1 MQRIPGRRAA
11 VAVGGSLALAL
22 SQSPGMALAL
32 PAVPS
37 VVLGSVADARECAV
51 PGAGPGLHSGIPT
64 PSGYSPTRGTV
75 SALTLF
81 IDFPDAEAEITTE
94 ERLAEF
100 FPATAEYFARSS
112 YGALDYRPAPVHGW
126 LRMPQPFEEYGID
139 RGVGWHPGDSQ
150 GYNRLMHDIVA
161 ALDRAAD
168 SRDGGRRDGDT
179 DREGPPDGTPVRDS
193 STAAGPRSD
202 NPAPNSPGS
211 AGAVPLAAEPA
222 EAADDEADTATGG
235 GAAAAPEGPA
245 AVPGD
250 GRGVELAPEDV
261 DFSAHDLVNVLAAPN
276 AGPPA
281 VEKVLSVSF
290 PGRPLIPTGT
300 GPLHNVSFIWSS
312 QPGHT
317 PHRVLV
323 HENGHA
329 FGLPDL
335 YWTGEGPSP
344 ELTGHWD
351 VMEQDWGPSNDIL
364 AWHKWKMGWLT
375 DAEVDCVPGPGV
387 TEHTITPLGSP
398 GAHTED
404 DPPTPAAVVPG
415 GGAGVGTGLTAAPG
429 DTAPETR
436 MVTVPLGPSEVLTL
450 EVRVRSELD
459 EAVCRPGV
467 LLARVDTLRPS
478 GEGPVRVVDA
488 TPGSDGCLALPD
500 PQVTPGL
507 SDAPHRPG
515 DTFHDEEAGVSVE
528 VTAADGDGRHTVRVT
543 RW

>member
-11 VAVGGSLALAL
+11 AAVGGSLALVL
-22 SQSPGMALAL
+22 SQSPGMAIAL
-32 PAVPS
+32 PGIPAV
-37 VVLGSVADARECAV
+37 VAGSVAEARECAV
-51 PGAGPGLHSGIPT
+51 PGTGPGLHSGIPT
-64 PSGYSPTRGTV
+64 PEGYSPTRGTV

-81 IDFPDAEAEITTE
+81 VDFPDAEAQITTE

-100 FPATAEYFARSS
+100 FPATSEYFAASS

-126 LRMPQPFEEYGID
+126 LRMPQPFEAYGID
-139 RGVGWHPGDSQ
+139 RGVGWHPGDPQ

-161 ALDRAAD
+161 ALDRAAGE
-168 SRDGGRRDGDT
+168 GGSGTGGAGD
-179 DREGPPDGTPVRDS
+179 RDGTPVRDG
-193 STAAGPRSD
+193 TGARAD
-202 NPAPNSPGS
+202 NPAPDSPAAAGTS
-211 AGAVPLAAEPA
+211 APAPPAAE
-222 EAADDEADTATGG
+222 DADTA
-235 GAAAAPEGPA
+235 AAAAGTVA
-245 AVPGD
+245 APGTAPGTATAAGD
-250 GRGVELAPEDV
+250 GRGVELAAADV

-290 PGRPLIPTGT
+290 PGRPLIPTAT

-375 DAEVDCVPGPGV
+375 DGEVDCVPGPGV
-387 TEHTITPLGSP
+387 TEHTITPLGAAATA
-398 GAHTED
+398 AHH
-404 DPPTPAAVVPG
+404 PAPAAPEPAV
-415 GGAGVGTGLTAAPG
+415 GVGTGLTAAPG
-429 DTAPETR
+429 TDAPRTR
-436 MVTVPLGPSEVLTL
+436 LVTVPLGPSEVLTL
-450 EVRVRSELD
+450 EVRAPSELD

-467 LLARVDTLRPS
+467 LLARVDTHRPS

-488 TPGSDGCLALPD
+488 TPGSDGCLELPD

-515 DTFHDEEAGVSVE
+515 ETFRDEEAGVSVE
-528 VTAADGDGRHTVRVT
+528 VTGVDADGNHTVRVT